1 MRYDFSCPRCGVAKE
16 LVVPMSDV
24 ASRMRVVCD
33 ECDVIMERDFS
44 GVRVS
49 KGRKQYSHKIVS
61 DSLAMNPNQI
71 VEHRR
76 LFPDIEVTKVGQPV
90 FDNYTEHEAYL
101 KKCNIVK
108 KPKSKKRRGQRIA

>member
-1 MRYDFSCPRCGVAKE
+1 MRYDFSCPRCKVTVE
-16 LVVPMSDV
+16 
-24 ASRMRVVCD
+24 
-33 ECDVIMERDFS
+33 VIMVMANAGDKQICKECSSVMQRDFS

-49 KGRKQYSHKIVS
+49 KGSKQYGHQIVS

-71 VEHRR
+71 AEHRR
-76 LFPDIEVTKVGQPV
+76 MFPNVQVTEEGQPV

-108 KPKSKKRRGQRIA
+108 KPKSKKKKGKRIA

>member
-24 ASRMRVVCD
+24 ESRMRVVCD
-33 ECDVIMERDFS
+33 ECDAIMERDFS
-44 GVRVS
+44 GVHVS
-49 KGRKQYSHKIVS
+49 KGHKQYGRKIVS

-71 VEHRR
+71 AEHRR
-76 LFPDIEVTKVGQPV
+76 LFPNIEVTKVGQPV
-90 FDNYTEHEAYL
+90 FDNYVDHDAYL